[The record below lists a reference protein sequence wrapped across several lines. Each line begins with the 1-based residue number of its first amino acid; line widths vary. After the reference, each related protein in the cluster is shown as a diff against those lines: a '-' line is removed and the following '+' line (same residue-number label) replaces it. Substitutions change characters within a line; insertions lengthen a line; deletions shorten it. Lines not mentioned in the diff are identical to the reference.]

1 MSYLLSCVE
10 VCKYI
15 NINTV
20 GCRSTIENK
29 VCSTLLTTTSL
40 SCCRYF
46 SDWKISA
53 LYHPHVSDR
62 AEPSMFLSNNSFSLS
77 APAKMFLIEVLDL
90 PFFTLGRSVCEGKA
104 CLTLT
109 TWLGHQ
115 VGATPF
121 WFPKRVCVFM
131 NNSVRIGPSMI
142 NCSQEQAKNIFFSAP
157 VLWVFIV
164 WNISF
169 GNGVHWYLWSLNH
182 QYLCI
187 FYVLIFKKVKDQR
200 IKGSWTLWFF
210 CWSNWKC
217 ALKENQGSFTF
228 HILPVYM
235 HKTNAF
241 IYKKNCFKATLYNF
255 STKKIIVLKSF
266 LQSIYL

>member
-29 VCSTLLTTTSL
+29 VCSALLTTTSL

-62 AEPSMFLSNNSFSLS
+62 AEPSMFLSKNSFSLS
-77 APAKMFLIEVLDL
+77 APAKMFLIGVLDL
-90 PFFTLGRSVCEGKA
+90 PIFTLGRSVCEGKA
-104 CLTLT
+104 CLTLA

-131 NNSVRIGPSMI
+131 NNSVRIGPSII
-142 NCSQEQAKNIFFSAP
+142 NCSQEQAKNF
-157 VLWVFIV
+157 
-164 WNISF
+164 
-169 GNGVHWYLWSLNH
+169 
-182 QYLCI
+182 
-187 FYVLIFKKVKDQR
+187 
-200 IKGSWTLWFF
+200 FF
-210 CWSNWKC
+210 CLLLC
-217 ALKENQGSFTF
+217 YE
-228 HILPVYM
+228 
-235 HKTNAF
+235 
-241 IYKKNCFKATLYNF
+241 
-255 STKKIIVLKSF
+255 
-266 LQSIYL
+266 YL